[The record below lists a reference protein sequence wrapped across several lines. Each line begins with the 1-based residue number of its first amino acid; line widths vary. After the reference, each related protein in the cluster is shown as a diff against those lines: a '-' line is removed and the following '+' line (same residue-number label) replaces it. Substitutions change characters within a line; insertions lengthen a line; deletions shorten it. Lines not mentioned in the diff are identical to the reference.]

1 MFVGAIP
8 WEGNYPFSLERITL
22 QTPPGTPGWND
33 VTVRVPSGSATAA
46 SSFQYLVS
54 AQSYSKPGFFR
65 FLAYDQSR
73 KRVYLTNIDH
83 VEVFDLQLGAFIAP
97 LEPPGGAPP
106 NAGLRGLSLTP
117 GGSQLLVADF
127 GAQSVY
133 VLNPDTDS
141 GVTTVVAGIP
151 GFASSGPSRVAA
163 TSAQTVF
170 VGLSAEGGSGSG
182 CATCLSQ
189 MDLSVSPPIVQT
201 APQPEVSRLLGAP
214 LLQGNSAGDHVV
226 LAFVD
231 NSSVKLAT
239 WDASSPGQ
247 FLVSAANV
255 AVQGYREHDGRK
267 RVCCAN
273 RCYDGNSRFRHVCH
287 GCADGRRIKPSPR
300 TRCRAGRPSTANA
313 HQRQRRYCFSG
324 CCGDRQLASNFSRR
338 ASSKLTTTSTY

>member
-1 MFVGAIP
+1 MAAAVPAMFVGAIP

-65 FLAYDQSR
+65 FLAYDQRR

-117 GGSQLLVADF
+117 DGSQLLVADF

-141 GVTTVVAGIP
+141 GVTTVVGGIP

-231 NSSVKLAT
+231 NSSAKLAT

-255 AVQGYREHDGRK
+255 AVQDIASTMDGSAFAVRTTVTTEI
-267 RVCCAN
+267 RDSGM
-273 RCYDGNSRFRHVCH
+273 Y
-287 GCADGRRIKPSPR
+287 ADGRRIKPSPR
-300 TRCRAGRPSTANA
+300 TRCRAGTS
-313 HQRQRRYCFSG
+313 
-324 CCGDRQLASNFSRR
+324 DASNWG
-338 ASSKLTTTSTY
+338 SSLSAVSHWSSGYAECEGRCGYF